1 MSVRILMKY
10 IYINAMVG
18 LCNMPWW
25 VISCGL
31 WSLKKSNWWYS
42 FLDKNTG
49 GSNIFMCFLT
59 PLGVHFKSGVTGSNT
74 NKSQYHHSYSTTI
87 CSTWLGEV
95 LKSGQQQQICLN
107 TTHCE
112 VYGSQAGPR
121 SQSLVEITKYYYD
134 YFTSLLCFFFSID
147 YDNVENH
154 LWLSACHIAE
164 SLTKNF

>member
-1 MSVRILMKY
+1 MY
-10 IYINAMVG
+10 
-18 LCNMPWW
+18 
-25 VISCGL
+25 
-31 WSLKKSNWWYS
+31 
-42 FLDKNTG
+42 FL
-49 GSNIFMCFLT
+49 I

-74 NKSQYHHSYSTTI
+74 NKSQSHHSYSTTI

-112 VYGSQAGPR
+112 VYGGQAGPR
-121 SQSLVEITKYYYD
+121 SQSLVEITKHYYD